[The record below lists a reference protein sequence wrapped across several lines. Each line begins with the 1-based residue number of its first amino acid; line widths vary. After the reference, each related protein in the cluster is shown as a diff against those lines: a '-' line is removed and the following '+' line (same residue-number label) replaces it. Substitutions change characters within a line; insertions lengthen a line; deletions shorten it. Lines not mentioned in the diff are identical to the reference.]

1 MKKDSESK
9 IESVIVDSFR
19 SNMNLAKK
27 IEDLELQLI
36 LNKREM
42 LLDIIQIVDTF
53 EKAEV
58 TIVEKGWNKA
68 EISEQPIKRLL
79 TAKRKTLSILEKY
92 NVSKIIFSDNI
103 ATDEECKTVDTEP
116 DSSKPN
122 NFIISIEKNGYKYE
136 EKILRPAEVIVVKN

>member
-27 IEDLELQLI
+27 IEDLELKLI

>member
-19 SNMNLAKK
+19 SNINLAKK